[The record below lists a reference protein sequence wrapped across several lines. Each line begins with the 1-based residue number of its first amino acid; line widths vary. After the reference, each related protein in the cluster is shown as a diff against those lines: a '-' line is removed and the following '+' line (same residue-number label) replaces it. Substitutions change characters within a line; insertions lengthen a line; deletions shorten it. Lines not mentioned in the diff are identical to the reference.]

1 MSKRLRIALFGFVII
16 AVVTISVVI
25 LNNRVVKPEKTNGA
39 ASEAIE
45 TVFSATWD
53 TGSDYGLSNAVEIL
67 GRNLVGY
74 DGNGRPTIARADSGA
89 EGVKAH
95 SGNGYLQMQGQ
106 DISEGDFGYIY
117 NKVFEKLDIVVTD
130 GMKLKYWVY
139 HHKYNASRKMG
150 IDLIFSDQTNLR
162 DSGLTDAKGVS
173 MHPGS
178 REDPLDKWVLVE
190 CDLSPLA
197 GKTINRIVFS
207 YSADAAISGPYASY
221 FDDLTI
227 DIPKGA
233 AASGIVS
240 SASMREASR
249 LRLEVLGSTSGESA
263 CTLVTPGPDESLGE
277 ALAEVLKANGKAPG
291 AFCINPGHLDK
302 PIHVNGPIA
311 LILYPGIYT
320 QVEPITLSGKNATI
334 MGLGG
339 AGTTTLLF
347 KDGAHGANIVLDAF
361 TSSYKI
367 SGLTLARE
375 SEGTSE
381 EDNGIRTG
389 RSSDY
394 GLIENVMI
402 NKQYNG
408 MHLQVTSYT
417 RIEKVII
424 SESANTGI
432 FLTNGLELDGGGPC
446 QYYLNDILFTMNKG
460 FAIEVSPDAGSMPI
474 GNWSGIL
481 TFGNQK
487 GGIIL
492 KAYSSVKAVHGLRLA
507 NSFLGQDGEAGG
519 YPEITIEGG
528 GMHNISDTFVEIGG
542 VGANNPNLSHPDV
555 PGILIDTGVTTA
567 QLNAVYVANN
577 TGSGL
582 VVKGSHVLITSST
595 FSTNGINATSD
606 EHKTGIVI
614 LNEKSRV
621 NIGLSQFI
629 ASGIRVDPK
638 LTAHS
643 TGIKSYS
650 EHVTLTGVTFD
661 QNGGAQGYVGPE

>member
-1 MSKRLRIALFGFVII
+1 MVKWLWITSSVAV
-16 AVVTISVVI
+16 AVVAISLGFLI
-25 LNNRVVKPEKTNGA
+25 NGA
-39 ASEAIE
+39 DKAGTTNQTDKDNMEVI
-45 TVFSATWD
+45 FSAAWD
-53 TGSDYGLSNAVEIL
+53 TGSDYGLSNSVEIP
-67 GRNLVGY
+67 GGNLIGY
-74 DGNGRPTIARADSGA
+74 DGSGRPTIARAESGA

-95 SGNGYLQMQGQ
+95 SGDGYLQMQGQ
-106 DISEGDFGYIY
+106 DISQSDYGYIY
-117 NKVFEKLDIVVTD
+117 NKVYEKLDIVVTD

-139 HHKYNASRKMG
+139 HHQYNASRKMSV
-150 IDLIFSDQTNLR
+150 DLIFSDQTTLR
-162 DSGLTDAKGVS
+162 DSGLTDAQGIL

-207 YSADAAISGPYASY
+207 YSADATISGPYSSY

-227 DIPKGA
+227 EVPEGA

-240 SASMREASR
+240 SASIREASR
-249 LRLEVLGSTSGESA
+249 LRLEVLNSTSRESA
-263 CTLVTPGPDESLGE
+263 CTLVTPGQDESLGE
-277 ALAEVLKANGKAPG
+277 ALAEVLKANGNAPG
-291 AFCINPGHLDK
+291 AFCINPGNLDK
-302 PIHVNGPIA
+302 PIHVNGPIT

-320 QVEPITLSGKNATI
+320 QTEPITISGKQASL
-334 MGLGG
+334 MGIGG
-339 AGTTTLLF
+339 AGSTTLLF
-347 KDGAHGANIVLDAF
+347 KDGVHGANIVLDSF

-375 SEGTSE
+375 SDGISE

-389 RSSDY
+389 QSSDY

-417 RIEKVII
+417 RIEKLII

-432 FLTNGLELDGGGPC
+432 YMTNGLESEGGGPC

-492 KAYSSVKAVHGLRLA
+492 KAHSSIKAVHGLRLA
-507 NSFLGQDGEAGG
+507 NSFLGQDGEKGG

-542 VGANNPNLSHPDV
+542 VGANAPYLSHPDV
-555 PGILIDTGVTTA
+555 PGILIDAGVTTA

-582 VVKGSHVLITSST
+582 VIKGNHVLITAST
-595 FSTNGINATSD
+595 FSTNGMNATSD
-606 EHKTGIVI
+606 EHKTGILI
-614 LNEKSRV
+614 LNERSNV
-621 NIGLSQFI
+621 NVGLSQFI
-629 ASGIRVDPK
+629 ASGTRVDPK

-643 TGIKSYS
+643 TGIKSNS
-650 EHVTLTGVTFD
+650 GHVTLTGVTFD
-661 QNGGAQGYVGPE
+661 ENGGAKGYVGP